1 VRRLVARAAALVD
14 LDAHAET
21 LQKQGAALALRFLDA
36 AEETM
41 KRLAAGPILGSRW
54 ESDDPA
60 LKDIRVWPIRG
71 FKNHLIF
78 YRVRKDGVEIVRV
91 LHGSRDIAK
100 ALRSS

>member
-1 VRRLVARAAALVD
+1 MRLIKRTAALFD
-14 LDAHAET
+14 LDRHAEI

-36 AEETM
+36 ADETM
-41 KRLAAGPILGSRW
+41 EQLAAGPVLAGLW

-78 YRVRKDGVEIVRV
+78 YRVRKGRLEIVRV
-91 LHGSRDIAK
+91 LHAAQDIEK
-100 ALRSS
+100 ALHGS